1 MVATGFAPIRGNF
14 DPAIFANPAV
24 EPATSVIMGDI
35 ARVESRHVDLKV
47 HVIGSA
53 PIERLEIFDGLD
65 RIETMRPYRTEEL
78 GRRIRVIFEGAEQ
91 RGRSRATV
99 WDGELS
105 LDGNQILSAGMI
117 NVWNRE
123 QGITRQT
130 PMAIAWRGV
139 TTGNLA
145 ALDLWLGDPNR
156 GTLSI
161 VTRPARLAIPVSD
174 IGLED
179 VEVAAGGLE
188 RRIRLVRLP
197 DRLEKSNLTLTRR
210 ISLRDREDTRLFVK
224 VTQIDGIKHGQARSI
239 YSGTPSENAVSGRS
253 TRVECS
259 VQKLSKI
266 GAVLARISTFS
277 LCS

>member
-1 MVATGFAPIRGNF
+1 
-14 DPAIFANPAV
+14 
-24 EPATSVIMGDI
+24 
-35 ARVESRHVDLKV
+35 
-47 HVIGSA
+47 
-53 PIERLEIFDGLD
+53 
-65 RIETMRPYRTEEL
+65 MRPYRTEEL

-224 VTQIDGIKHGQARSI
+224 VTQIDGNQAWSSPVYLFRN
-239 YSGTPSENAVSGRS
+239 T
-253 TRVECS
+253 
-259 VQKLSKI
+259 L
-266 GAVLARISTFS
+266 
-277 LCS
+277 